1 METYRLK
8 NIVILILL
16 LLNVCLLILVISRQ
30 YAQYQAQKDLISQTV
45 TLLER
50 NDISIDPELLEGNA
64 ALYTYSYSRDAE
76 AEASFAA
83 VLLGEDLTQQDAGGG
98 TYIYSSSAGS
108 ATFRANGSFSAQI
121 ETPFLKEKSGKEFVQ
136 AYCPSNYRYDQTQS
150 SGSYTSITAT
160 PQVDGLPVYG
170 ASIVFVF
177 HENMLTSVSGFFIP
191 PAELSS
197 EPIDAIT
204 KSSAAV
210 YLLDY
215 CNEEGKICNTI
226 DGISTGYILQST
238 VSAPML
244 LIPAYKIDTNT
255 YSYYVN
261 SLTGYISP
269 AK

>member
-16 LLNVCLLILVISRQ
+16 MLNVCLLALVISRQ

-45 TLLER
+45 TLLAK
-50 NDISIDPELLEGNA
+50 NDIAIDPELLEGNT
-64 ALYTYSYSRDAE
+64 ALYAYSYSRDAE
-76 AEASFAA
+76 AEAAFAA
-83 VLLGEDLTQQDAGGG
+83 VLLGDDVRQQDAGGG
-98 TYIYSSSAGS
+98 TYVYSNDAGS
-108 ATFRANGSFSAQI
+108 ATFRSNGSFSVQI
-121 ETPFLKEKSGKEFVQ
+121 DTPLLEQKSGKEFVQ
-136 AYCPSNYRYDQTQS
+136 AYCPSNYRYEQTQS
-150 SGSYTSITAT
+150 SGSYSSITAT
-160 PQVDGLPVYG
+160 PQVDGFPVYG
-170 ASIVFVF
+170 ASIVFLF
-177 HENMLTSVSGFFIP
+177 HENILTSVSGFFVP
-191 PAELSS
+191 SAELSS
-197 EPIDAIT
+197 EPVDVIT

-226 DGISTGYILQST
+226 SEISAGYILQST
-238 VSAPML
+238 VSAPMQ

-261 SLTGYISP
+261 SSTGYISL